1 MSTLC
6 PMRIGTR
13 EIGPSQPAYI
23 IAELGVNHDGS
34 VERALELTDAAAE
47 SGVDAIKL
55 QLFEADMLMSRA
67 AKLAAYQRSAGE
79 KDPIAMLKRLELPRE
94 AMELVIER
102 AHEKGLHAIVTVF
115 SLEHVELAK
124 TMAWDAF
131 KTASPD
137 VVNRP
142 LLEALAGLR
151 GAKETRPLLVSTGA
165 STLQEVARALTWLR
179 PVGGRLGV
187 LQCVSSYPTP
197 LGQGELGG
205 ISAIADIWPG
215 VVGYSDHTP
224 DVMTSAVAVAL
235 GAQVLEKHMTYDK
248 LAIGPDHIASL
259 TAREMGEYVEF
270 AIQAFAAKE
279 HLKKEHPPED
289 LTRFIG
295 GAEKL
300 TARQGE
306 YVKTKRV
313 LPIEEDVRRVSR
325 QSVVCTRAVAAGEVI
340 GRDDVTVKRPGT
352 GLPAYLMDEVVGKRA
367 ARDIEADTPL
377 VAEDVEG
384 FGAVVGTGNGAGN
397 GVGGG
402 A

>member
-1 MSTLC
+1 
-6 PMRIGTR
+6 MRIGTR
-13 EIGPSQPAYI
+13 EIGPNQPAYV

-34 VERALELTDAAAE
+34 VERALELTDAAARA
-47 SGVDAIKL
+47 GVDAVKL
-55 QLFEADMLMSRA
+55 QLFEAERLMSRA
-67 AKLAAYQRSAGE
+67 SKLAAYQKTAGE
-79 KDPIAMLKRLELPRE
+79 KDPVAMLRRLELPL
-94 AMELVIER
+94 AGMEQVIER

-115 SLEHVELAK
+115 SLEHVEAAK
-124 TMAWDAF
+124 KMAWDAF

-137 VVNRP
+137 IVNRP
-142 LLEALAGLR
+142 LLEALAGMR
-151 GAKETRPLLVSTGA
+151 GAKETRPLIVSTGA

-179 PVGGRLGV
+179 PVGERLGV

-235 GAQVLEKHMTYDK
+235 GAQVLEKHMTYSK
-248 LAIGPDHIASL
+248 LAVGPDHIASL
-259 TAREMGEYVEF
+259 DAREMGEYVEF

-325 QSVVCTRAVAAGEVI
+325 QSVVCTRAVGAGEVL
-340 GRDDVTVKRPGT
+340 RREDVTVKRPGT
-352 GLPAYLMDEVVGKRA
+352 GLPAYLLDDVVGKKALRP
-367 ARDIEADTPL
+367 IEADVPL
-377 VAEDVEG
+377 VAEDLEG
-384 FGAVVGTGNGAGN
+384 IAAL
-397 GVGGG
+397 VGGG
-402 A
+402 ER